1 MPASRHARSNAES
14 SKGCAAPDG
23 QAGEMVALVRRQL
36 ALLGDDPNREGLRR
50 TPERVARSLA
60 YLTAGCGKDPR
71 EVVGEGVFEHEADE
85 MIVVRDIELYSLCE
99 HHLLPFF
106 GKAHVAYLP
115 QGKIIGLSKL
125 PRLVDCFARRLQVQE
140 RLTMQIA
147 KAVEEILAPDGVGV
161 VVEAK
166 HLCMMM
172 RGVEKQNSQ
181 AVTSCM
187 LGRFRRDARTR
198 QEFLDIVGNR

>member
-1 MPASRHARSNAES
+1 MPSSRVDR
-14 SKGCAAPDG
+14 AAPPKSDG
-23 QAGEMVALVRRQL
+23 SPAGFDPAMPDLVRRML
-36 ALLGDDPNREGLRR
+36 ELLGQDPTREGLAK
-50 TPERVARSLA
+50 TPERVAKSLA
-60 YLTAGCGKDPR
+60 YLTAGCAKDPR
-71 EVVGEGVFEHEADE
+71 KVVGSAVFDHEADE
-85 MIVVRDIELYSLCE
+85 MIVVRDIEVYSLCE

-115 QGKIIGLSKL
+115 KGKIVGLSKL

-147 KAVEEILAPDGVGV
+147 NAVQDILAPDGVGV

-172 RGVEKQNSQ
+172 RGVEKQNSE

-187 LGRFRRDARTR
+187 LGRFRKDARTR
-198 QEFLDIVGNR
+198 QEFLDILAKR